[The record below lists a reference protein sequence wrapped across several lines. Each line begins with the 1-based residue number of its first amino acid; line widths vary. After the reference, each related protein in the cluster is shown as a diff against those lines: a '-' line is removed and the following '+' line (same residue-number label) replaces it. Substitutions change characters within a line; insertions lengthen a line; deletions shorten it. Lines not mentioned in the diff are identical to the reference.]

1 MRVNSNLLAL
11 SSKLSET
18 QLVLTSVLS
27 TGSELSLRDLEKKI
41 SELMA
46 TFAVLHFQKDIDL
59 ENAQNLATIIVPAI
73 YEEITG
79 QPRIQFKTPEQNRSL
94 FKVV

>member
-1 MRVNSNLLAL
+1 MRVNTNLLAL

-27 TGSELSLRDLEKKI
+27 TGSELKLEDLEKKI
-41 SELMA
+41 SELIA
-46 TFAVLHFQKDIDL
+46 TFAVLHFQKDINL
-59 ENAQNLATIIVPAI
+59 ENSQKIALDIVPAV

-79 QPRIQFKTPEQNRSL
+79 QPRMQLKTPEQNRSL